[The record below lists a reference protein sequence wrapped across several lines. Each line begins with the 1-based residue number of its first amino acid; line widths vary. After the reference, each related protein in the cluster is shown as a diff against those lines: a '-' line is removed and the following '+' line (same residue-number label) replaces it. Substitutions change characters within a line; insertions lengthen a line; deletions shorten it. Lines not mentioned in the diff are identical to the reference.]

1 MLLKGGVIATIR
13 RTREGRHRCRLR
25 PAVGRVN
32 DRTTV
37 RLGQKMLNVAVVQG
51 MKTRYWIAALIT
63 CALMSPVVPASEP
76 SRSARAALINTQLG
90 ITYMRQ
96 GNLLAAREKIE
107 KALDQN
113 PHTAQTQQAA
123 GFLYDRLGD
132 DKKAKSHSSRPSS
145 WADDPEVINN
155 AAVYFCRKGER
166 KLGEKYPAGGEQRA
180 LQRPR
185 SPTNAGRC
193 ARADGRVEDAEKY
206 FRKALTF
213 KSEQPDALLQLADMF
228 QETGRS
234 AQARPFLQRHLAAV
248 PATSSALWLG
258 YRIERSLGDTAAA
271 EEYAQRIKMEFAS
284 SAEVQDLIEAERNG
298 Q

>member
-1 MLLKGGVIATIR
+1 
-13 RTREGRHRCRLR
+13 
-25 PAVGRVN
+25 
-32 DRTTV
+32 
-37 RLGQKMLNVAVVQG
+37 
-51 MKTRYWIAALIT
+51 MKTRYLFLVLMSGAIAAL
-63 CALMSPVVPASEP
+63 SPSLH
-76 SRSARAALINTQLG
+76 ARTDAKTRNEAALINTQLG

-96 GNLLAAREKIE
+96 GNLQAAREKIE

-132 DKKAKSHSSRPSS
+132 DKKAKSHFEQ
-145 WADDPEVINN
+145 AVKLGQDDPEVINN

-166 KLGEKYPAGGEQRA
+166 KLGEKYFLQAAGSA
-180 LQRPR
+180 LYKTPEVAY
-185 SPTNAGRC
+185 TNAGRC
-193 ARADGRVEDAEKY
+193 ARADGRTEDAEKY

-213 KSEQPDALLQLADMF
+213 QSEQPDALLQLADMF